1 MADKNFKVK
10 NGLDANGTVTATE
23 FSGSGASLTNI
34 PNSALTNSSITVNGS
49 PVSLGGTVTIDALP
63 SQTGNEGKVL
73 TTDGTTA
80 TWIAQSGGGPLSTV
94 RSVSD
99 ITGINFGLTANI

>member
-10 NGLDANGTVTATE
+10 NGLDANGTVTATL
-23 FSGSGASLTNI
+23 FSGSGASLTSI
-34 PNSALTNSSITVNGS
+34 PNSALSNSSITVNGS
-49 PVSLGGTVTIDALP
+49 PVSLGGSVTIDALP
-63 SQTGNEGKVL
+63 SQTDNAGKVL

-80 TWIAQSGGGPLSTV
+80 SWVSASGGGPMATI

-99 ITGINFGLTANI
+99 ITGIDFGLTANI